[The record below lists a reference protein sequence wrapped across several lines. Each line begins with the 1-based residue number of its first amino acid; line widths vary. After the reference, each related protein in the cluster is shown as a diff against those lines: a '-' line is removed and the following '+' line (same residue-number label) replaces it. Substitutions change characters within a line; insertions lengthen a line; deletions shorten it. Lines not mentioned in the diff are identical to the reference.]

1 MAPVALLTVQP
12 VTRAG
17 LNPAFAAA
25 DPAGDTFLPGERIQ
39 LRVKNA
45 SAAAVPVTVNSVR
58 PCDQGFDHDV
68 AVSVP
73 AGGDVTIGH
82 FPSERCAGAG
92 GVVSVTYSATAS
104 VSVAVI
110 A

>member
-1 MAPVALLTVQP
+1 MALLSAQA

-17 LNPAFAAA
+17 LNPAFVAA
-25 DPAGDTFLPGERIQ
+25 DAAGDTFLPGDRIQ

-45 SAAAVPVTVNSVR
+45 SAAAVTVTVNSVR

-73 AGGDVTIGH
+73 AGGDLTIGP
-82 FPSERCAGAG
+82 FPSERFAGAG
-92 GVVSVTYSATAS
+92 GVVSVSYSAVTS
-104 VSVAVI
+104 VTVAVVI

>member
-1 MAPVALLTVQP
+1 VALLQVQP

-17 LNPAFAAA
+17 LNPAFSAA
-25 DPAGDTFLPGERIQ
+25 DPAGDTFVPGERTS

-45 SAAAVPVTVNSVR
+45 SAAAITATVDSVR
-58 PCDQGFDHDV
+58 PCDQGFDHNV

-73 AGGDVTIGH
+73 AGGDVTFGP
-82 FPSERCAGAG
+82 FPSERFAGAG
-92 GVVSVTYSATAS
+92 GVVSVTYSAAAS
-104 VSVAVI
+104 VSVAAI

>member
-1 MAPVALLTVQP
+1 MASVALLSPQA

-17 LNPAFAAA
+17 LNPSFVAA
-25 DPAGDTFLPGERIQ
+25 DAAGDTFLPGTGVM

-45 SAAAVPVTVNSVR
+45 SAAAVTVTVNSVR

-73 AGGDVTIGH
+73 AGGDVTIGL
-82 FPSERCAGAG
+82 FPSERFAGAG